1 MKRQEEEKYAWFPAI
16 QVGNGELTL
25 DTYLFFKNETPLKKC
40 LRLGKIELA
49 TSERGWKLSI
59 SEFPHCIEFL

>member
-1 MKRQEEEKYAWFPAI
+1 MKRQGEEKYAWFPAV

-25 DTYLFFKNETPLKKC
+25 DTYLFCFKNETPLKKC

-59 SEFPHCIEFL
+59 SEFPYRID